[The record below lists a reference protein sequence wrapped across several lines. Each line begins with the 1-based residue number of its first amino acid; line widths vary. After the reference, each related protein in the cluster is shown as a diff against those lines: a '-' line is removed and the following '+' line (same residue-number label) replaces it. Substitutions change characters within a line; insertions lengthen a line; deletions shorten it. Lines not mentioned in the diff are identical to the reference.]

1 MYCQIDGISMGSPLD
16 PMMVNIFV
24 EFYEQDLLACIKK
37 KTKKTYF
44 YFWYVDDILLCS
56 IMT

>member
-1 MYCQIDGISMGSPLD
+1 MYCQIDGIFMGSPLD

-37 KTKKTYF
+37 KKNILLI
-44 YFWYVDDILLCS
+44 WYVDDTFT
-56 IMT
+56 MT